1 MALTEREKVAHLLR
15 RFGLGASESEVAFYS
30 QSGYE
35 GAVDALLNWEQIPE
49 LVEISADA
57 LRNDKGQLNPR
68 GCVAWFGANI
78 MTTRRPLLAKMTVF
92 WHNHF
97 ATSLDKVT
105 NANFM
110 VQHVE
115 TLKTHATGNFR
126 TLLEAISK
134 DPAMLWWLDNRENIK
149 GRANENFAR
158 EVMELFTLGIG
169 NYSERDIQEA
179 ARAFT
184 GWQYKAVGKNS
195 ERRGFAEY
203 VFRPNLHDDSEKT
216 IFGKTDR
223 FSGEQVLSLL
233 CDNPRTAQ
241 FLTEKLWVWFV
252 SPTPDAAAIKKYAKV
267 LYDANYEIK
276 PWLRAVMLGPEF
288 QNDRTPHTL
297 VKNPLEFCISTARAL
312 GIGEVAAAKFS
323 EVGENPDGK
332 RRQAGLLG
340 GVTTV
345 MKNQGME
352 LLYPPDV
359 AGWKI
364 GTNWITTATMLERV
378 AWAPKLF
385 STANRI
391 KDVSRNPV
399 YDLLSEDPTPQ
410 GIATKLCSL
419 FDARVPGDKF
429 DRLTQAATKLS
440 GGKLTERNALNVAV
454 GVTRL
459 IFGMPEYQVG

>member
-1 MALTEREKVAHLLR
+1 MALSEREKVAHLLR
-15 RFGLGASESEVAFYS
+15 RFGLGASESEVSFYS
-30 QSGYE
+30 QGGYE
-35 GAVDALLNWEQIPE
+35 AAVDALLNWEQVPE
-49 LVEISADA
+49 QVEISADA

-68 GCVAWFGANI
+68 ACVAWFGANI
-78 MTTRRPLLAKMTVF
+78 MTTRRPLVAKMTVF

-115 TLKTHATGNFR
+115 TLRTHATGNFR

-169 NYSERDIQEA
+169 NYTEKDIQEA

-184 GWQYKAVGKNS
+184 GWQYKATGRNS
-195 ERRGFAEY
+195 ERRGFAEF
-203 VFRPNLHDDSEKT
+203 VFRPNLHDDGEKT

-223 FSGEQVLSLL
+223 FTGEQVLSTL
-233 CDNPRTAQ
+233 CDMPRTAE
-241 FLTEKLWVWFV
+241 FLTEKLWAWFV
-252 SPTPDAAAIKKYAKV
+252 SPTPNPTAIKKYAKV
-267 LYDANYEIK
+267 LYDSNYEIK
-276 PWLRAVMLGPEF
+276 PWLKAVMLGPEF
-288 QNDRTPHTL
+288 QSDRTPYTL
-297 VKNPLEFCISTARAL
+297 VKNPLEFCVSTARAL
-312 GIGEVAAAKFS
+312 GIGEIAGAKFA
-323 EVGENPDGK
+323 EVGENPDAK
-332 RRQAGLLG
+332 RRQAALIG

-364 GTNWITTATMLERV
+364 GTNWISTATMLERV

-385 STANRI
+385 ATANRI
-391 KDVSRNPV
+391 KDVSKNPV
-399 YDLLSEDPTPQ
+399 YDLLAQDPTPQ
-410 GIATKLCSL
+410 GIAAKLCSL

-429 DRLTQAATKLS
+429 DSLTQAATKLS